1 MAASTSFIYSASQC
15 SGAADYLRECT
26 GSQLTTLAIYG
37 ESESSTCVYCG
48 LLNTQGN
55 VLVVA
60 IVCNNGY
67 YYPLGR
73 ACAFSTYRTGFTE
86 CSCRRMHLMYS
97 NDHL

>member
-1 MAASTSFIYSASQC
+1 MRLPQHLLYIVPPNAVEPLITSRSALVV
-15 SGAADYLRECT
+15 A
-26 GSQLTTLAIYG
+26 LAIYG
-37 ESESSTCVYCG
+37 QSESCTCVYCG

-86 CSCRRMHLMYS
+86 CSCWRMHLMYS